1 MRKSDAKSRLFFRF
15 SLIFCLFLSLFSI
28 TFLTGCGRN
37 ANTVVIAGSTSV
49 QPFAEVLAQEY
60 MTLHPGVSIDV
71 QGGGSAAGIM
81 ATQSG
86 TTDIGMSSRNLQG
99 SETSLWS
106 IEIARDGIAII
117 VNPKNP
123 LTGLTL
129 QQVADIYDGKT
140 TNWDQIGGKK
150 GEIDVFTREDGSGTR
165 SSFESLVM
173 GTNQIM
179 ARAMVENS
187 NGAIRQLVSDDPGAI
202 GYISLGLVDNTVK
215 ALDLGGIVPSRAN
228 VVNGTYNLSRPFL
241 FLTLKPPVGL
251 VKDFIDFTMSAQGQ
265 QILYAP
271 GVDYPGVQ
279 SMKLKNF
286 GERIPQGLFFIIAL
300 SALTVLALITIFI
313 FVQGVPLIAKV
324 GFFQFHFRDEMGA
337 QPGLL
342 RHFPDD
348 CRHHLG
354 DARGDYFRRAGGAV
368 LRDFPGGIRPAPV
381 ERRGAAGDSIAGR
394 HPFRGLRLL
403 GLDIYRAVNPELS
416 GRAGFEHSG
425 RFDYPGDH
433 DFTHGHQYLR
443 SFAAGAFAAAQR
455 RRVCAGRH
463 ALADHPFGAGTR
475 RRNPGSS
482 PASSSASAGQSGKRW
497 R

>member
-15 SLIFCLFLSLFSI
+15 SLIFSLFLSLFSI
-28 TFLTGCGRN
+28 ILLTGCARN
-37 ANTVVIAGSTSV
+37 PDTVVVAGSTSV

-173 GTNQIM
+173 GTSQIM

-202 GYISLGLVDNTVK
+202 GYISLGLVDDTVK

-265 QILYAP
+265 QILYA
-271 GVDYPGVQ
+271 
-279 SMKLKNF
+279 
-286 GERIPQGLFFIIAL
+286 QGL
-300 SALTVLALITIFI
+300 IT
-313 FVQGVPLIAKV
+313 
-324 GFFQFHFRDEMGA
+324 
-337 QPGLL
+337 PG
-342 RHFPDD
+342 
-348 CRHHLG
+348 
-354 DARGDYFRRAGGAV
+354 Y
-368 LRDFPGGIRPAPV
+368 
-381 ERRGAAGDSIAGR
+381 
-394 HPFRGLRLL
+394 
-403 GLDIYRAVNPELS
+403 
-416 GRAGFEHSG
+416 
-425 RFDYPGDH
+425 
-433 DFTHGHQYLR
+433 
-443 SFAAGAFAAAQR
+443 
-455 RRVCAGRH
+455 
-463 ALADHPFGAGTR
+463 
-475 RRNPGSS
+475 S
-482 PASSSASAGQSGKRW
+482 P
-497 R
+497 

>member
-15 SLIFCLFLSLFSI
+15 SFIFCLFLSLFSL
-28 TFLTGCGRN
+28 TLLTGCGRN
-37 ANTVVIAGSTSV
+37 ANSVVVAGSTSV

-123 LTGLTL
+123 ITGLTL

-173 GTNQIM
+173 GTSQIM

-187 NGAIRQLVSDDPGAI
+187 NGAIRQLVADDPGAI
-202 GYISLGLVDNTVK
+202 GYISLGLVDGTVK

-241 FLTLKPPVGL
+241 LLTLKPPVGL
-251 VKDFIDFTMSAQGQ
+251 VADFIDFTMSPQGQ
-265 QILYAP
+265 KILY
-271 GVDYPGVQ
+271 D
-279 SMKLKNF
+279 
-286 GERIPQGLFFIIAL
+286 QGL
-300 SALTVLALITIFI
+300 IT
-313 FVQGVPLIAKV
+313 
-324 GFFQFHFRDEMGA
+324 
-337 QPGLL
+337 PG
-342 RHFPDD
+342 
-348 CRHHLG
+348 
-354 DARGDYFRRAGGAV
+354 Y
-368 LRDFPGGIRPAPV
+368 
-381 ERRGAAGDSIAGR
+381 
-394 HPFRGLRLL
+394 
-403 GLDIYRAVNPELS
+403 
-416 GRAGFEHSG
+416 
-425 RFDYPGDH
+425 
-433 DFTHGHQYLR
+433 
-443 SFAAGAFAAAQR
+443 
-455 RRVCAGRH
+455 
-463 ALADHPFGAGTR
+463 
-475 RRNPGSS
+475 S
-482 PASSSASAGQSGKRW
+482 P
-497 R
+497 

>member
-1 MRKSDAKSRLFFRF
+1 MRKSNAKSRLFFRF
-15 SLIFCLFLSLFSI
+15 SFICCLFISLFSL
-28 TFLTGCGRN
+28 TFLTGCARN
-37 ANTVVIAGSTSV
+37 ANSVIVAGSTSV
-49 QPFAEVLAQEY
+49 QPFAEVLAQEF

-123 LTGLTL
+123 ITDLTL

-187 NGAIRQLVSDDPGAI
+187 NGAIRQLVADDPGAI

-215 ALDLGGIVPSRAN
+215 ALDLGGIVPSREN

-241 FLTLKPPVGL
+241 FLTLEPPEGL
-251 VKDFIDFTMSAQGQ
+251 VKDFIDFTMSPQGQ
-265 QILYAP
+265 KILY
-271 GVDYPGVQ
+271 D
-279 SMKLKNF
+279 
-286 GERIPQGLFFIIAL
+286 QGL
-300 SALTVLALITIFI
+300 IT
-313 FVQGVPLIAKV
+313 
-324 GFFQFHFRDEMGA
+324 
-337 QPGLL
+337 
-342 RHFPDD
+342 
-348 CRHHLG
+348 
-354 DARGDYFRRAGGAV
+354 
-368 LRDFPGGIRPAPV
+368 
-381 ERRGAAGDSIAGR
+381 
-394 HPFRGLRLL
+394 
-403 GLDIYRAVNPELS
+403 
-416 GRAGFEHSG
+416 
-425 RFDYPGDH
+425 
-433 DFTHGHQYLR
+433 
-443 SFAAGAFAAAQR
+443 
-455 RRVCAGRH
+455 
-463 ALADHPFGAGTR
+463 AGT
-475 RRNPGSS
+475 NP
-482 PASSSASAGQSGKRW
+482 
-497 R
+497 